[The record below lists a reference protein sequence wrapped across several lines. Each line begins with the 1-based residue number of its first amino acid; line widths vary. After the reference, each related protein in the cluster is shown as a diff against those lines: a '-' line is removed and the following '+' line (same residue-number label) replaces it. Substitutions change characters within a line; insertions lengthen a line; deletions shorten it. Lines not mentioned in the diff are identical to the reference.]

1 MKVVRIEELDLKHV
15 PGSTTSRGSQM
26 DYHEYIAGQPGE
38 LDNFILIVYYTGS
51 DYVTPRHRHNFD
63 QIRVQIDGDEYDYA
77 RNGKMQ
83 LGDVGYFPEGTY
95 YGPAKSGEKV
105 ATLLLQIGGM
115 SGQGYMSQPEYKAA
129 VVELKKR
136 GEFHDGI
143 FTWQDENGQ
152 KHNQDGYEA
161 VWEHC
166 RQQRLEY
173 PPERF
178 QAPVFMNPDSF
189 DWYPY
194 ESAAGVD
201 HKFLGSFGEGGG
213 MRLGLFRMSAGA
225 TIASAPQRT
234 IFFVMDGAGRAN
246 DQLWK
251 KRSAIHIERGES
263 CALTAQEPST
273 LFYIGIPDHA
283 LIPTARREKSA
294 KRPPKLVAEPALAQ

>member
-1 MKVVRIEELDLKHV
+1 MKVVRIEDLELKHV
-15 PGSTTSRGSQM
+15 PGPTTPREGQM
-26 DYHEYIAGQPGE
+26 HYHPFMTGKPGE
-38 LDNFILIVYYTGS
+38 PDNFTLVVYYTDP

-63 QIRVQIDGDEYDYA
+63 QIRVQIEGDEYDYS
-77 RNGKMQ
+77 RNGKMR

-115 SGQGYMSQPEYKAA
+115 SGQGYMSQPEYRAA
-129 VVELKKR
+129 VDELKKR
-136 GEFHDGI
+136 GEFGGGI
-143 FTWQDENGQ
+143 FTWFDDKGQ

-178 QAPVFMNPDSF
+178 QAPVFMSPDSF
-189 DWYPY
+189 DWFPY
-194 ESAAGVD
+194 EGATGVD

-213 MRLGLFRMSAGA
+213 MRLGLFRMAAGA
-225 TIASAPQRT
+225 TIASAPQRM

-246 DQLWK
+246 DQPWK
-251 KRSAIHIERGES
+251 KQSAIHVERGES
-263 CALTAQEPST
+263 CTLTAQEPST

-283 LIPTARREKSA
+283 LIPKARREKSA
-294 KRPPKLVAEPALAQ
+294 KRPPKLVAEAAPAH